1 VQVVLLAAG
10 LGSRLGDLTRDI
22 PKALISVGGR
32 TLLEHCLLFAAQL
45 EPDDIVIVGGYGFDQ
60 VATVLAEIKK
70 RVVLPPI
77 QLVENRNF
85 RQGNILSLQTARPHI
100 EQDFLLMNVDHIF
113 RAAIANVVRPAATR
127 VTGFIDTDRQLG
139 ADDMKVARTPNGA
152 ISRIAKTLETFDCGY
167 VGMTLV
173 PRQAQQTYFATL
185 DAARAEEGDT
195 IHIERILARLAEGPT
210 PPVVRDI
217 SGHGW
222 LEIDT
227 PEERARAEE
236 QLRDGP
242 WL

>member
-1 VQVVLLAAG
+1 MQVVLLAAG

-22 PKALISVGGR
+22 PKALISIGGR
-32 TLLEHCLLFAAQL
+32 TLLEHCLLFAAQI
-45 EPDDIVIVGGYGFDQ
+45 EPDDIVVVGGYGFDQ
-60 VATVLAEIKK
+60 VATVLEEIKK
-70 RVVLPPI
+70 RVVLPPLRLI
-77 QLVENRNF
+77 ENHNF
-85 RQGNILSLQTARPHI
+85 RQGNILSLQAARPHVG
-100 EQDFLLMNVDHIF
+100 QDFLLMNVDHIF
-113 RAAIANVVRPAATR
+113 RPGIANVVRPAATQ

-139 ADDMKVARTPNGA
+139 ADDMKVARSPGGTIA
-152 ISRIAKTLETFDCGY
+152 RIAKTLESFDCGY

-173 PRQAQQTYFATL
+173 PYQAQKIYFAAL

-195 IHIERILARLAEGPT
+195 IHVERILARLAEGPT
-210 PPVVRDI
+210 PPLVRDI

-227 PEERARAEE
+227 PDERTRAEE